1 MCLQLNEIYAHC
13 IKIEDSIILKTRKRP
28 IAKRLLE
35 KDVFEHL
42 CVSARVTKEDSLVF
56 VLIMRN

>member
-1 MCLQLNEIYAHC
+1 MRFMLIASKQ
-13 IKIEDSIILKTRKRP
+13 KTQFILKNRKRP

-35 KDVFEHL
+35 NDVFEHL
-42 CVSARVTKEDSLVF
+42 CVSARVMKEDSLVS